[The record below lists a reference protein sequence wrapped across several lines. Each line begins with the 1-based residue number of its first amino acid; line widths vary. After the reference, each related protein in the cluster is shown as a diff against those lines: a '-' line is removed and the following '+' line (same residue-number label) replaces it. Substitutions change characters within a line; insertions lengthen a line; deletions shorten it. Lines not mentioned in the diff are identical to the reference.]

1 MRADTC
7 SCAEYD
13 IGHSAEGRLRELP
26 TVENP
31 QARIFLGPRA
41 RTHLGR
47 TLDGE
52 ELTGLLVALVAES
65 VTPMT
70 MSSVR
75 RRRRAPLRPLR
86 RCPGLTGC

>member
-1 MRADTC
+1 MRGDTR

-13 IGHSAEGRLRELP
+13 IGHNAEGRLRELP

-41 RTHLGR
+41 RTRLGR
-47 TLDGE
+47 TLRGAA
-52 ELTGLLVALVAES
+52 GLLVALVAES

-75 RRRRAPLRPLR
+75 RRRRAPLRPLH

>member
-1 MRADTC
+1 MRGDTR

-41 RTHLGR
+41 CTRLGR
-47 TLDGE
+47 TFDGE
-52 ELTGLLVALVAES
+52 ELQD
-65 VTPMT
+65 
-70 MSSVR
+70 
-75 RRRRAPLRPLR
+75 
-86 RCPGLTGC
+86 C